1 MRETEFVIVKNL
13 TIHTK
18 EMPYMPAGASLPEM
32 ILFDYGHTLLCEPS
46 WNPLRGEI
54 ELCKYLTKNP
64 QNLTAEEICGFSES
78 LFGGFHDVRWL
89 QNGCE
94 VSEYT
99 LMRLKNEYLGLE
111 YSVTLEEA
119 EIILFNGISPGD
131 IMPGADKMLDCLNS
145 AGIRTAV
152 VSNNSYSSAALAER
166 FSRLLP
172 NNRFEFII
180 SSADYAVRK
189 PNPLIFNLALRKA
202 GLTADKVWY
211 CGDRPDIDVEGSSA
225 VGMFPVWYDND
236 MECTYRDKSAEI
248 APSCPLLHM
257 SEWSEMTESLKGMES
272 K

>member
-1 MRETEFVIVKNL
+1 MSVRNL
-13 TIHTK
+13 NINTN
-18 EMPYMPAGASLPEM
+18 ENPNLPARAYPPEM

-54 ELCKYLTKNP
+54 ELYKYLTKNLH
-64 QNLTAEEICGFSES
+64 NLTAEEICDFSES

-89 QNGCE
+89 KNGCE

-111 YSVTLEEA
+111 YSITPEEA
-119 EIILFNGISPGD
+119 EIILFNGISSGD
-131 IMPGADKMLDCLNS
+131 VMPDADKMLDYLNS

-152 VSNNSYSSAALAER
+152 VSNNSYSSAALDER
-166 FSRLLP
+166 FNRLLP
-172 NNRFEFII
+172 NNNFEFII

-202 GLTADKVWY
+202 NLPAEKVWY

-236 MECTYRDKSAEI
+236 MECGYRDKSAEKP
-248 APSCPLLHM
+248 PSCPHLHIR
-257 SEWSEMTESLKGMES
+257 EWSEMVEYLKGMES